1 MLSNLENN
9 LLKELDK
16 QNFKADVIALVMN
29 KLDNDDKRNKLL
41 SFMIENR
48 NVILSQIDLFKT
60 INQMEE

>member
-29 KLDNDDKRNKLL
+29 KLDTDDKKNKML

-48 NVILSQIDLFKT
+48 NIILSQIDLFNT